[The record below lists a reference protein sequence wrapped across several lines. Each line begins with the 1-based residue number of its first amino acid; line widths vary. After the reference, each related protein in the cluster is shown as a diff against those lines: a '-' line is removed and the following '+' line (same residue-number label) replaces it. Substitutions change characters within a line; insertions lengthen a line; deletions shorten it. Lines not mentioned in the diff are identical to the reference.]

1 MTSSEH
7 IKHQL
12 HLPTHNAAV
21 GHYLGDCTDIVDL
34 RGVVMLVHLLTDVE
48 QERCIFLIALHPQGH
63 EALHR
68 LQQLQLPVLQLHQTL
83 VGVAQVPAEPHL
95 ARKARTLSLS
105 LVQWSVLLRSA
116 LLLLLKEDVGRDN
129 NWLVEVHEH
138 MCQVVSLVGFIWFII
153 IYNSLNVMTLKCHMA
168 CNHYT

>member
-1 MTSSEH
+1 MWETNKKINRDWEGETNTERAGCRMTSSEY
-7 IKHQL
+7 KTSAPL
-12 HLPTHNAAV
+12 ANLPAV
-21 GHYLGDCTDIVDL
+21 GHYLGDRTDVVDL

-48 QERCIFLIALHPQGH
+48 QKRCIFLIALHPQGH

-105 LVQWSVLLRSA
+105 LSFNGVCCSGLHCYCCWE
-116 LLLLLKEDVGRDN
+116 KM
-129 NWLVEVHEH
+129 WVE
-138 MCQVVSLVGFIWFII
+138 II
-153 IYNSLNVMTLKCHMA
+153 TGYLKCMNICA
-168 CNHYT
+168 KLFL